1 MDIFWR
7 TIAEYNADTWLYQV
21 VIVVVGALL
30 SISLIYKPTKWKGR
44 VMKLYL
50 AFIFGWITIV
60 YYTLYSAPR
69 GYSNILAIFWG
80 LLTLTW
86 IWDALTDYTKFAHNE
101 KYKVLALILMATPLI
116 YPLLSLARGLS
127 FPSMTSPVM
136 PCAVTTFTIGLLLYK
151 TKKVNMFIVLF
162 LCHWS
167 LIGLIKTYFY
177 NIPEDFLLVAVS
189 IPAIYLFFKAYFLSD
204 LPQQTKPEAKH
215 IKGLLLGVC
224 IAISLILALTF
235 IQELRIY
242 GMI

>member
-127 FPSMTSPVM
+127 FPSM
-136 PCAVTTFTIGLLLYK
+136 
-151 TKKVNMFIVLF
+151 
-162 LCHWS
+162 
-167 LIGLIKTYFY
+167 
-177 NIPEDFLLVAVS
+177 
-189 IPAIYLFFKAYFLSD
+189 
-204 LPQQTKPEAKH
+204 
-215 IKGLLLGVC
+215 
-224 IAISLILALTF
+224 
-235 IQELRIY
+235 
-242 GMI
+242 